1 MFKELQEAA
10 GVVQLAK
17 RGFHGFR
24 RRAVDVLVA
33 LGATPSEIRAA
44 GNWRTNQIP
53 LDIYHQGVEDDDGA
67 RGAALLDSRRGE
79 GGPAGSVQKRPT
91 ELDVSYPATSSGLAQ
106 TLKAQNLTD
115 AEVDEVLEL
124 SQWAWV
130 ELNYRPHAYQ
140 ACALTT

>member
-1 MFKELQEAA
+1 MERPRNSSA
-10 GVVQLAK
+10 
-17 RGFHGFR
+17 GFR
-24 RRAVDVLVA
+24 RGAVDVLVA

-53 LDIYHQGVEDDDGA
+53 LDIYHQAVEDDDGA
-67 RGAALLDSRRGE
+67 RAAALLDSHSRG
-79 GGPAGSVQKRPT
+79 GLPAGALRGRPT
-91 ELDVSYPATSSGLAQ
+91 DLEVRVDYPAPSPDLAQ

-115 AEVDEVLEL
+115 AKVDEVLEL

>member
-1 MFKELQEAA
+1 M
-10 GVVQLAK
+10 VS
-17 RGFHGFR
+17 
-24 RRAVDVLVA
+24 RA
-33 LGATPSEIRAA
+33 RA
-44 GNWRTNQIP
+44 
-53 LDIYHQGVEDDDGA
+53 
-67 RGAALLDSRRGE
+67 AALLESRRD
-79 GGPAGSVQKRPT
+79 GSLLADAPREKHDL
-91 ELDVSYPATSSGLAQ
+91 EVSYPETSPDLAQ